1 MSAQSRMGPSIVEV
15 GSSNVYRDL
24 GYVEAEGMQRKA
36 ALASVIAQRILEQNL
51 TLETASRIVHLDPQ
65 TLSQICQGRFRT
77 FNEADLLEIQARLG

>member
-1 MSAQSRMGPSIVEV
+1 MGPLMVEV
-15 GSSNVYRDL
+15 GSGNVYRDL

-65 TLSQICQGRFRT
+65 TLSQPCRGRFRT
-77 FNEADLLEIQARLG
+77 FSEADLLEIQARLG